1 MVGIDMSWVWAGQK
15 RSELLVFDLDRVRA
29 ELETNRVVE
38 FGLGYVG
45 MVGFGLK
52 RTGVVAVGQIWS
64 KMCRDRPDSLVGWK
78 LVKNLSFCL
87 GRARDVPHG

>member
-29 ELETNRVVE
+29 ELETNRVVK

-52 RTGVVAVGQIWS
+52 RTAAVAVGQIWS
-64 KMCRDRPDSLVGWK
+64 KMCRDWPDSLVGWR
-78 LVKNLSFCL
+78 LVKDASFCRI
-87 GRARDVPHG
+87 RAQDVPDG

>member
-29 ELETNRVVE
+29 ELETNRVIE

-52 RTGVVAVGQIWS
+52 RTAVVAIGQIWS
-64 KMCRDRPDSLVGWK
+64 KMCWDWPDSLVGWR
-78 LVKNLSFCL
+78 LVKDVSFCL
-87 GRARDVPHG
+87 GRARDVPDG

>member
-38 FGLGYVG
+38 FGLGYFG

-52 RTGVVAVGQIWS
+52 RIAVVAVGQIWS
-64 KMCRDRPDSLVGWK
+64 KMCRDWPDSLVG
-78 LVKNLSFCL
+78 
-87 GRARDVPHG
+87 

>member
-1 MVGIDMSWVWAGQK
+1 MVGIDMSWVWGCQK
-15 RSELLVFDLDRVRA
+15 GSELLVFGLDRVRA

-52 RTGVVAVGQIWS
+52 RTAVVAVGQIWS
-64 KMCRDRPDSLVGWK
+64 KMCRDWPDSLVGWR
-78 LVKNLSFCL
+78 LVKDVSFCL
-87 GRARDVPHG
+87 GRARDVPDG

>member
-15 RSELLVFDLDRVRA
+15 RSELLIFGVGRVRA

-52 RTGVVAVGQIWS
+52 RTVVVAVGQIWS
-64 KMCRDRPDSLVGWK
+64 KMCRDWPDSLVGWR
-78 LVKNLSFCL
+78 LVKDVCFCL
-87 GRARDVPHG
+87 GRAWDVPDG